1 MDDRY
6 SRQRLFAPIG
16 EQGQDALSKSSV
28 LIVGAGALGTM
39 LANQMVRAGVGRV
52 RIVDRDYIEISNLQR
67 QILYT
72 EEDVEKAL
80 PKAVAAQKHLEKI
93 NSDVYVEGVVSDLHR
108 DNVISLIDGMDIVLD
123 GTDNFATR
131 FLLNDACF
139 QKGIPF
145 VYGGAVRSRGMMALF
160 IPEETP
166 CLRCVVS
173 PGAGKGETCDTVGI
187 ISPVIN
193 MVTSYQAT
201 ETLKYLTGNKDAL
214 HGMLKTF
221 DIWNNQ
227 HYDVKLKDPK
237 QDCPTCQENL
247 YPFLHDEQS
256 EEFVVMCGRDS
267 IQVNTKEKMDLAKWE
282 DKLSGVAT
290 TKLTPFLLKA
300 KLDDDHTF
308 VLFPDGRVLIQ
319 GTEDTTK
326 AKSLFYR
333 FIGL

>member
-16 EQGQDALSKSSV
+16 DQGQDALSKSSV

-39 LANQMVRAGVGRV
+39 LANQMVRAGVGLVRV
-52 RIVDRDYIEISNLQR
+52 VDRDYIEVSNLQR

-80 PKAVAAQKHLEKI
+80 PKAVAAQQHLEKI
-93 NSDVYVEGVVSDLHR
+93 NSDVCVEGIVSDVHR
-108 DNVISLIDGMDIVLD
+108 DNITSLMDGMDIVLD
-123 GTDNFATR
+123 GTDNFTTR

-166 CLRCVVS
+166 CLRCVIS

-201 ETLKYLTGNKDAL
+201 ETLKYLTDNKEAL

-221 DIWNNQ
+221 DIWTNQ
-227 HYDVKLKDPK
+227 HYDVKLTDPI
-237 QDCPTCQENL
+237 QGCPTCQENL
-247 YPFLHDEQS
+247 YPFLHAHQNED
-256 EEFVVMCGRDS
+256 FVVMCGRDS
-267 IQVNTKEKMDLAKWE
+267 IQVHTNEEIDLSKWE
-282 DKLSGVAT
+282 EKLSGVAH

-300 KLDDDHTF
+300 KVDDHHTF

-333 FIGL
+333 YIGL